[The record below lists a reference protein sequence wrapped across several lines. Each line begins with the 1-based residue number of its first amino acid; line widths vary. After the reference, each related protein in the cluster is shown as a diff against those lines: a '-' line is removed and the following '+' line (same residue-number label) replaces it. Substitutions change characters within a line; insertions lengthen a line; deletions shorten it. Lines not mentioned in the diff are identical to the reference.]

1 MNGRPYT
8 AADVAMLRRLYPD
21 TQTEALAKAMGR
33 TVDSVYIA
41 AIKRGIRKSAEYL
54 KNLGSDLSRHS
65 AATRFQTGH
74 VPANKGLRRP
84 GFAPGRMRETQF
96 KPGQVLPRWDP
107 EIYIVGALR
116 INSDGILEI
125 KVAPGA
131 RQWVILARYTWA
143 TERGPIPRGHIVHVK
158 GDDPYDAAN
167 IDNLELLTRA
177 ENLRRNSIKRYP
189 PKLRSAIV
197 ALGQF
202 KRRIREKQDRRS
214 AQPSL

>member
-8 AADVAMLRRLYPD
+8 AADLATLRRLYPD
-21 TQTEALAKAMGR
+21 TETKTLARVMGR
-33 TVDSVYIA
+33 TEYSIYVA
-41 AIKRGIRKSAEYL
+41 ATKRNICKSAEYR
-54 KNLGSDLSRHS
+54 KNLASDVTRRN
-65 AATRFQTGH
+65 AATRFRKGH

-96 KPGQVLPRWDP
+96 KSGQVSSRWDP
-107 EIYIVGALR
+107 EIYAVGALR

-131 RQWVILARYTWA
+131 RQWVILARYVWA
-143 TERGPIPRGHIVHVK
+143 TERGPIPPGHVVRVK
-158 GDDPYDAAN
+158 VVDPYDVD

-177 ENLRRNSIKRYP
+177 ENMRRNSIHNLP
-189 PKLRSAIV
+189 QPLRNTIQL
-197 ALGQF
+197 LGQL
-202 KRRIREKQDRRS
+202 KRRIREKSDRGS